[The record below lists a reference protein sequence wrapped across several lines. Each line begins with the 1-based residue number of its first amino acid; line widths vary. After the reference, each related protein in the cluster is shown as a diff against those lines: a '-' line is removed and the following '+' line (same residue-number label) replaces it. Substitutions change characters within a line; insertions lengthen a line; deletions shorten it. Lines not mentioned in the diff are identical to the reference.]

1 MLRKISN
8 YLAVIALC
16 LSVGGTSVLAYS
28 TKGKTEYK
36 KVFVNDSKDFNFY
49 NEFIRGGGKHSY
61 TVKVEAGK
69 EVKIKIHSSKN
80 IALNIQSPDGQTRT
94 NSAERYFEVKLSAEG
109 EYTVELESLFLSQYS
124 MEVSTR

>member
-16 LSVGGTSVLAYS
+16 LSVGGTSALADS

-80 IALNIQSPDGQTRT
+80 IALNIQSPSGQTRT
-94 NSAERYFEVKLSAEG
+94 NSAERYFEVKLNAEG
-109 EYTVELESLFLSQYS
+109 EYTIELEAIYLSQYS